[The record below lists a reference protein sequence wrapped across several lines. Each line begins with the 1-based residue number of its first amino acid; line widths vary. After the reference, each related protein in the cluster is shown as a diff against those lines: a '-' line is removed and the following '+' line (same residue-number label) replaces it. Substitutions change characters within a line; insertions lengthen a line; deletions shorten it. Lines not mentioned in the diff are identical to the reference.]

1 MPVKSSGQLGLD
13 EINSEYSRG
22 NDLGAYRSTSF
33 VTPSN
38 RSTTQSFKQTN
49 ISFLD
54 FYNTERVGQVVDMTT
69 SQTWGI
75 PPAGGIASVLIVAGG
90 GGGWVMGGLPNT
102 LEGTG
107 GGGAGGC
114 YITGFDQPLPAGGR
128 VVSSLGG
135 GGSSPGP
142 TGRGNGSGWQEFIN
156 SARGNPTSVQCYN
169 AGGGLVWNYNMTGGG
184 VGAGIVGGRPYANG
198 SGAPG
203 GSGGGGDAYYNRDS
217 RGYADNPAY
226 GNPGGRGTENYTGGG
241 GGGWGTAGRDGP
253 PSGATGGDG
262 RTVGY
267 YGYNVTV
274 GGGGGSGGRY
284 NNSGQGGTGGG
295 GPHGSP
301 GGFATGGGAGGGL
314 NVGYSTG
321 GPGRVVIWYRSG

>member
-13 EINSEYSRG
+13 EINSEHSKG

-33 VTPSN
+33 VTSSN
-38 RSTTQSFKQTN
+38 RSSTQSFKQTN

-54 FYNTERVGQVVDMTT
+54 FYNTERVGQAVDMTT

-90 GGGWVMGGLPNT
+90 GGGWFMAGLPNT

-128 VVSSLGG
+128 VVSSIGG
-135 GGSSPGP
+135 GGALNSGP
-142 TGRGNGSGWQEFIN
+142 RYQTSDWQGFIN
-156 SARGNPTSVQCYN
+156 SGKGSPTSVQCYN

-184 VGAGIVGGRPYANG
+184 VGAGIVGGRPYAIG
-198 SGAPG
+198 SGTPG

-217 RGYADNPAY
+217 RGSADNPAY
-226 GNPGGRGTENYTGGG
+226 GNPGGRGTENNTGGG
-241 GGGWGTAGRDGP
+241 GGGWGPAGRDGP

-262 RTVGY
+262 KTVGY
-267 YGYNVTV
+267 YGYNLTV

-284 NNSGQGGTGGG
+284 NNSGQGGSGGG

-301 GGFATGGGAGGGL
+301 GGANTGGGAGGGL

-321 GPGRVVIWYRSG
+321 GSGRVVIWYRSG